1 MMTIQE
7 IKILNAL
14 IGLNEIVEKID
25 QLGDEAREIIMEN
38 KVLQKELTIKKE
50 QDDDNSRM

>member
-1 MMTIQE
+1 MKTQE
-7 IKILNAL
+7 QHNGL
-14 IGLNEIVEKID
+14 IELHEIIEKLD
-25 QLGDEAREIIMEN
+25 QLGHEAREIIMEN

>member
-1 MMTIQE
+1 MTIQE